1 MFMRTIPN
9 VTFKVEKWNPNAG
22 AKSKLDTSWFRI
34 IGIPLEKRSEKIAS
48 YVGSLV
54 GIRLEVDKG
63 NLRRWDYVRVRIGCR
78 DVKKLPAS
86 VEGLLDLHFYEFTF
100 KREVPQAGVTNASG
114 TTWTRIDDRSNEDNP
129 SPKEPKRSDGGDS
142 QSRKNSDQGANTSD
156 IGKQVR
162 LLRIWRLIKKR
173 MSRTISGREYVI
185 DRNQEEVQESS
196 QPRDKKVQNAKPDSK
211 VMGQEHEL
219 ETIEEESEDQGLC
232 FDDLISPGGEHFNFG
247 SFQQI
252 EVKQLSSVK
261 LHENTSTMINEYGTN
276 MFKSK
281 FDPLTVIEAKNDLI
295 FGKSST
301 QTKQGGVETKSPS
314 QETREPPVVWSSQEE
329 QWSNIQESEIDYGE
343 LGLTQTQEGMQSE
356 QVTDQNMDLDGKV
369 EENSNKA
376 EAEDTIEES
385 REELKNMGQSSRIK
399 NQGMDG
405 LKASE
410 KAERLKRKHNLEGNT
425 LDTQELIYRANL
437 MGVNTDNL
445 SLETFDILREL
456 ENARSNLFKRN
467 TELST
472 EPTDEPQIN
481 LPSEEIKYIDW
492 KSDSLNKEG
501 FQMSVSKREIPQPSD
516 GGFSLKRDVPMI
528 SSRYN
533 LRKCAAKNKVN

>member
-1 MFMRTIPN
+1 
-9 VTFKVEKWNPNAG
+9 V
-22 AKSKLDTSWFRI
+22 
-34 IGIPLEKRSEKIAS
+34 
-48 YVGSLV
+48 LV
-54 GIRLEVDKG
+54 L
-63 NLRRWDYVRVRIGCR
+63 LR
-78 DVKKLPAS
+78 
-86 VEGLLDLHFYEFTF
+86 E
-100 KREVPQAGVTNASG
+100 
-114 TTWTRIDDRSNEDNP
+114 
-129 SPKEPKRSDGGDS
+129 
-142 QSRKNSDQGANTSD
+142 
-156 IGKQVR
+156 QVR

-501 FQMSVSKREIPQPSD
+501 FQMVTSKKKKEDKKEI
-516 GGFSLKRDVPMI
+516 KERV
-528 SSRYN
+528 
-533 LRKCAAKNKVN
+533 

>member
-1 MFMRTIPN
+1 
-9 VTFKVEKWNPNAG
+9 
-22 AKSKLDTSWFRI
+22 
-34 IGIPLEKRSEKIAS
+34 
-48 YVGSLV
+48 
-54 GIRLEVDKG
+54 
-63 NLRRWDYVRVRIGCR
+63 
-78 DVKKLPAS
+78 
-86 VEGLLDLHFYEFTF
+86 
-100 KREVPQAGVTNASG
+100 
-114 TTWTRIDDRSNEDNP
+114 
-129 SPKEPKRSDGGDS
+129 
-142 QSRKNSDQGANTSD
+142 
-156 IGKQVR
+156 
-162 LLRIWRLIKKR
+162 

-410 KAERLKRKHNLEGNT
+410 KAERLKRKHNLEG
-425 LDTQELIYRANL
+425 
-437 MGVNTDNL
+437 
-445 SLETFDILREL
+445 
-456 ENARSNLFKRN
+456 K
-467 TELST
+467 
-472 EPTDEPQIN
+472 PP
-481 LPSEEIKYIDW
+481 
-492 KSDSLNKEG
+492 
-501 FQMSVSKREIPQPSD
+501 
-516 GGFSLKRDVPMI
+516 
-528 SSRYN
+528 
-533 LRKCAAKNKVN
+533 